1 MTVTSTRPGPVRAR
15 RLPRLGMSGSVAA
28 AIVVIAVGFAVFAPL
43 IAPHDPVTGNLLT
56 AYQAPSGSHLLGTDG
71 TGRDILSRLIY
82 GAQTSLLG
90 PAAIIVLSLVI
101 GVPLALTAAWRG
113 GWIAFFINRVLDIIF
128 AIPGLLLAILTVSLF
143 GPGLWAAV
151 IALAVAY
158 VPYVARVVVAAAE
171 RERRL
176 DYVTALAV
184 QGVGV
189 LKITTWHMF
198 RNLTPLIVGQA
209 TVAFAY
215 ALVDL
220 ASLSFLG
227 LAVQAPRSDWGVMV
241 SDHDAILQGHPGQA
255 IAASVAIVSVVLSFF
270 TLGARLAG
278 EKANRR
284 WRSKRRSLSAIR
296 KEPT

>member
-1 MTVTSTRPGPVRAR
+1 MTAASIKSRPVRAAH
-15 RLPRLGMSGSVAA
+15 LPRLGISGWVAA
-28 AIVVIAVGFAVFAPL
+28 AVVVIAVIVAVFAPI
-43 IAPHDPVTGNLLT
+43 IAPHDPIIGDLLA
-56 AYQAPSGSHLLGTDG
+56 AYQVPSAGHLLGTDG
-71 TGRDILSRLIY
+71 TGRDIASRLIY

-90 PAAIIVLSLVI
+90 PAAIILLSLAI
-101 GVPLALTAAWRG
+101 GVPLALSAAWRG
-113 GWIAFFINRVLDIIF
+113 GWTAFAINRVLDIIF
-128 AIPGLLLAILTVSLF
+128 AIPGLLLAILAVSLF

-151 IALAVAY
+151 IALAISY
-158 VPYVARVVVAAAE
+158 VPYVGRVVVAAAE

-176 DYVTALAV
+176 AYVTALSV

-189 LKITTWHMF
+189 LKITTWHML

-241 SDHDAILQGHPGQA
+241 SDRDAILQGHPGQA
-255 IAASVAIVSVVLSFF
+255 IAASVAIVAVVLSFF
-270 TLGARLAG
+270 TLGARLSG
-278 EKANRR
+278 ERPNRR
-284 WRSKRRSLSAIR
+284 LRSKRQRLATI
-296 KEPT
+296 ETDTA

>member
-1 MTVTSTRPGPVRAR
+1 MTAASIKARPVRAM
-15 RLPRLGMSGSVAA
+15 RLPRWGFSGWVAA
-28 AIVVIAVGFAVFAPL
+28 AVIVIAVVVAVFAPL
-43 IAPHDPVTGNLLT
+43 IAPHDPVIGDLLA
-56 AYQAPSGSHLLGTDG
+56 AYQAPGAGHLLGTDG

-90 PAAIIVLSLVI
+90 PAAIIALSVAI
-101 GVPLALTAAWRG
+101 GVPLALSAAWCG
-113 GWIAFFINRVLDIIF
+113 GWIAFGVNRVLDIIF

-151 IALAVAY
+151 IALAIAY

-171 RERRL
+171 RERGL
-176 DYVTALAV
+176 AYVTALSV

-189 LKITTWHMF
+189 LKITTWHML

-255 IAASVAIVSVVLSFF
+255 IAASVAIVAVVLSFF
-270 TLGARLAG
+270 TIGARLSG
-278 EKANRR
+278 EKATGR
-284 WRSKRRSLSAIR
+284 WRSKRRTLATIG
-296 KEPT
+296 KDPT